1 MRDFSDIFP
10 KSKSDQI
17 IPHIHIF
24 FSVSF
29 GRCQIDIINDIY
41 FFFFLK
47 YEEGPRTCGREA
59 RAAESALVTWVF
71 WALTTL
77 AGISGLEI
85 KYQKIIMD

>member
-1 MRDFSDIFP
+1 MLT
-10 KSKSDQI
+10 SDQI
-17 IPHIHIF
+17 IVLFTF
-24 FSVSF
+24 FSF
-29 GRCQIDIINDIY
+29 FKYGRYQNDIINDIC

-59 RAAESALVTWVF
+59 RAAESALVTWIF